1 VVRPP
6 KRRYAVTLSAA
17 EEARLR
23 RFDNKTRGL
32 KPWPLGGNSTF
43 LRRDE
48 TTFTVKEWS
57 GMPSS
62 GAHVATLGTATLL
75 GERRVAVE
83 IANKGLWLG
92 WLLLLSGVLVT
103 CATLREGLPALL
115 LGAAMVAA
123 SWFLFLRPSMLVNDL
138 DEVEKVMRGAIGGDW
153 VPE

>member
-1 VVRPP
+1 
-6 KRRYAVTLSAA
+6 VTLSSA
-17 EEARLR
+17 EEARLH
-23 RFDNKTRGL
+23 RFDNNTRGL
-32 KPWPLGGNSTF
+32 KRWPLGGNSTF

-48 TTFTVKEWS
+48 TTFVVKEWS

-92 WLLLLSGVLVT
+92 WVGVLSGVLVA
-103 CATLREGLPALL
+103 CATFREGLPALL
-115 LGAAMVAA
+115 LGAAMVAG

-138 DEVEKVMRGAIGGDW
+138 DEVEKVMREAIGGDW